1 MMNVRH
7 QTETPVQGSPQQAI
21 LQMTRGFE
29 IAQCIFVAAQLGIAD
44 LLKDG
49 PKSCEE
55 LVTATETDRD
65 ALYRL
70 LRALVSMSILAENS
84 SGSFQLTPLSACLLA
99 DAPGSLRNFILV
111 RAEVDYACWGQLLYS
126 VRTGKSAFEHVFGMN
141 RYEYHQHYPATGQL
155 FDRAMAD
162 LAFMHH
168 AAILAVYDFASF
180 GTLVDV
186 GGGQGS
192 LITAILRRYPSLK
205 GIVFDQAVT
214 IVQARDVLAKAD
226 VLDRCELVAG
236 DFFTAVPAGG
246 DAYVLKQVLHNW
258 DDDHARTI
266 LHNCRQAI
274 AESGKLLVIERV
286 ITPDASLH
294 SNLVDLRMMVVTDSG
309 RTRTEA
315 EFRKLFAAAGFTLS
329 RIVPTTSGIS
339 IIEGAKQ

>member
-1 MMNVRH
+1 MMMQEKANPG
-7 QTETPVQGSPQQAI
+7 QESPQQAI
-21 LQMTRGFE
+21 LRMTRGFE
-29 IAQCIFVAAQLGIAD
+29 IAQCLFAVAQLGIAD

-55 LVTATETDRD
+55 LATAIETDRD

-70 LRALVSMSILAENS
+70 LRALVSMGIFSEDS
-84 SGSFQLTPLSACLLA
+84 SGLLQLTPLSACLLENE
-99 DAPGSLRNFILV
+99 PGSLRNFILV

-141 RYEYHQHYPATGQL
+141 RYEYHQHHPATGQL
-155 FDRAMAD
+155 FDWAMAD

-168 AAILAVYDFASF
+168 AAILAAYDFSSF

-192 LITAILRRYPSLK
+192 LIRAILRRYPSLK